1 MNLKSIAVGLFWL
14 AVILMALPAI
24 SRIGRRAVNE
34 TKDDPLVKGTS
45 GVVGDWVSTALGNT
59 GSGGGFGG
67 FGSGSRSLAAEERR
81 KRALAELDAS
91 DVAVSDAVLESRL
104 EYDRAQAVEKR
115 TGKRQ
120 EWHPRIKW
128 TDVNPTTPGAPIAV
142 SIDVY
147 RCDPALVD
155 RISNPAGV
163 SSTVATFLAKR
174 GDPPT
179 SLAGNVNLMDGV
191 QYAFQAFVPNSDDE
205 ASILIGPYTFIKG
218 NGWQK
223 LSGREAFKEDLEL
236 MVTK

>member
-120 EWHPRIKW
+120 E
-128 TDVNPTTPGAPIAV
+128 
-142 SIDVY
+142 
-147 RCDPALVD
+147 
-155 RISNPAGV
+155 
-163 SSTVATFLAKR
+163 
-174 GDPPT
+174 
-179 SLAGNVNLMDGV
+179 
-191 QYAFQAFVPNSDDE
+191 
-205 ASILIGPYTFIKG
+205 
-218 NGWQK
+218 
-223 LSGREAFKEDLEL
+223 
-236 MVTK
+236 